1 MKKGRLL
8 VFEGL
13 DGSGKQT
20 QSQLLYEK
28 LKKNKYPVMKVS
40 YPRYDNESSA
50 LVRMYL
56 RGEFGQD
63 PNTISPYICSTFYA
77 IDRYASYKQDYEAF
91 YNNEGIVIADR
102 YTTSNMLHQASK
114 IQDKKER
121 QKFLDW
127 LYDFEFNLYGLPV
140 PDVVFFLDLSV
151 ADTVSLTKDRAN
163 KITGNEKKDIHE
175 ANAAHLNSAHDIA
188 YELIEKYNWTKI
200 KCINANE
207 IRSIENISDDIYK
220 LFLESEGF
228 K

>member
-20 QSQLLYEK
+20 QSQLLYER
-28 LKKNKYPVMKVS
+28 LKKNGYPVRKVS

-63 PNTISPYICSTFYA
+63 ANEISPYICSTFYA
-77 IDRYASYKQDYEAF
+77 VDRYASYKQDYEEF
-91 YNNEGIVIADR
+91 YKNGGIVIADR

-114 IQDKKER
+114 IQDKNKR
-121 QKFLDW
+121 KNFLDW
-127 LYDFEFNLYGLPV
+127 LYNFEFKIYGLPV
-140 PDVVFFLDLSV
+140 PDLVFFLDLSV
-151 ADTVSLTKDRAN
+151 EDTFSLTKNRAN
-163 KITGNEKKDIHE
+163 KITGEEKKDIHE
-175 ANAAHLNSAHDIA
+175 TNPAHLSNAHDIA
-188 YELIEKYNWTKI
+188 YELIEKYSWTKI
-200 KCINANE
+200 KCISDQK
-207 IRSIENISDDIYK
+207 IRSIEDISNDIYK
-220 LFLESEGF
+220 IFLESEGL

>member
-1 MKKGRLL
+1 
-8 VFEGL
+8 
-13 DGSGKQT
+13 
-20 QSQLLYEK
+20 
-28 LKKNKYPVMKVS
+28 
-40 YPRYDNESSA
+40 
-50 LVRMYL
+50 MYL